1 MATMAASPHP
11 TSRHRAA
18 ESNGRAAVGTLSFL
32 GFTVLL
38 LQVGIVPQL
47 PAIGRQLHLAPGD
60 VAWVLTAELLAGA
73 VGLAVLSRLADLF
86 GKRRIMIV
94 CLSLALVGALIGA
107 LSDSIVLLFVARALM
122 GAQTPMLAL
131 PEALAGDTMKPRRA
145 RLTVTTIHAANS
157 VGVAGGLLLGGLVGA
172 DGRDYHLYFW
182 VAVITL
188 ALGLLGTLVL
198 VRESPYRATGGF
210 DLPGAV
216 LLAISLVSV
225 LLGTS
230 KGPVW
235 GWSSPVVLLLIIGGL
250 VLLGGWVWVQHTV
263 AHPLVDLAVV
273 RQAATRIPT
282 IVVFLIAFGI
292 YGAISAVTRFA
303 QTNPH
308 VAGYGFG
315 YTPVHACLF
324 AIPVAI
330 GGLLAAG
337 GMQPLAKRIGFGGAA
352 AVSVLCCSVAYFALA
367 LAHDTSGP
375 MMVSLAI
382 YALGNTMG
390 LAAAQIIVLRSVP
403 PSQSGVALGV
413 TAILYAVGNSLGST
427 IVGVLFSSNTIH
439 GTPLPAPGAYTASFV
454 VCGACTLLA
463 AVLAL
468 RVRRARGSELETAQV
483 S

>member
-1 MATMAASPHP
+1 MATMAASPSPVSPSH
-11 TSRHRAA
+11 AA
-18 ESNGRAAVGTLSFL
+18 TEPNGRLAVGVLSYL

-94 CLSLALVGALIGA
+94 CLALALAGALLGA
-107 LSDSIVLLFVARALM
+107 LTSSVALLLVARALM

-131 PEALAGDTMKPRRA
+131 PEALAGDTMRPARA

-172 DGRDYHLYFW
+172 EGRDYHLYFW
-182 VAVITL
+182 VAVVTL
-188 ALGLLGTLVL
+188 ALGLVGAVL
-198 VRESPYRATGGF
+198 FLRESPYRAKGGF
-210 DLPGAV
+210 DLIGAV
-216 LLAISLVSV
+216 LLAAGLVSV

-235 GWSSPVVLLLIIGGL
+235 GWSSPQVLLLIIGGL
-250 VLLGGWVWVQHTV
+250 AVLAVWVWVQHTV

-273 RQAATRIPT
+273 RQATTRIPT
-282 IVVFLIAFGI
+282 VIVFLIAFGI

-303 QTNPH
+303 QTDPRL
-308 VAGYGFG
+308 AGYGFS
-315 YTPVHACLF
+315 YTPVHAAVF
-324 AIPVAI
+324 AVPVAI
-330 GGLLAAG
+330 GGLVAAG
-337 GMQPLAKRIGFGGAA
+337 TLQALGRRIGFGGAA

-367 LAHDTSGP
+367 LFHGTSGP
-375 MMVSLAI
+375 VMVSLAI

-403 PSQSGVALGV
+403 HSESGVALGV

-427 IVGVLFSSNTIH
+427 IVGVFFSSDTIH
-439 GTPLPAPGAYTASFV
+439 GTPVPAESAYTSSFV

-463 AVLAL
+463 ALLAL
-468 RVRRARGSELETAQV
+468 RVRRARATAADNAR
-483 S
+483 

>member
-1 MATMAASPHP
+1 MATTAASPYP
-11 TSRHRAA
+11 TSPPHVT
-18 ESNGRAAVGTLSFL
+18 ELNGRVAVGVLSYL

-94 CLSLALVGALIGA
+94 CLSLALVGALLGA
-107 LSDSIVLLFVARALM
+107 LTENVVLLFVARALM
-122 GAQTPMLAL
+122 GAQAPMLAL
-131 PEALAGDTMKPRRA
+131 PEALAGDTMRPAKA
-145 RLTVTTIHAANS
+145 RLTVTTIHAGNS

-172 DGRDYHLYFW
+172 SGHDYHLYFW
-182 VAVITL
+182 VAVIAL
-188 ALGLLGTLVL
+188 ALGLLGALFF

-210 DLPGAV
+210 DLVGAL
-216 LLAISLVSV
+216 LLAVGLVCV

-230 KGPVW
+230 KGPAW
-235 GWSSPVVLLLIIGGL
+235 GWSSPQVLLLIFGGL
-250 VLLGGWVWVQHTV
+250 AMLAVWVWVQHRV

-315 YTPVHACLF
+315 YTPLRACLF

-337 GMQPLAKRIGFGGAA
+337 TLQSIGRRIGFGGAA
-352 AVSVLCCSVAYFALA
+352 AVSVLFCSVAYFTLA
-367 LAHDTSGP
+367 IAHNVVGP

-413 TAILYAVGNSLGST
+413 TAIVYAVGNSLGST
-427 IVGVLFSSNTIH
+427 VVGVFFSSDTVN
-439 GTPLPAPGAYTASFV
+439 GTQLPATSAYTSAFV
-454 VCGACTLLA
+454 VCGVCTLLA
-463 AVLAL
+463 ALLAW
-468 RVRRARGSELETAQV
+468 RIRGARAGALE
-483 S
+483 SIR